1 MNPFLTRHQ
10 DQISGV
16 LSCFDRVIITGT
28 LPEIAHARAMEHF
41 LGYHRVRVFD
51 YARWAEPLREELRQ
65 NAEHLAAE
73 AGLEI
78 EFIRRLKAF
87 RKEER
92 IKAILAERGDH
103 PGLVHIFSAMEACSS
118 YRPWYDKPKQ
128 QAHLKST
135 PGKCLHYYFYFI
147 DEQFGLCYV
156 RVPTWAPFRL
166 QVYFNGHAWLA
177 RQLTQANIAF
187 EMADNA
193 FVSIADPLQA
203 QSLADRLD
211 ARSLHQHLDRWA
223 QRFCPVLHHFKG
235 GYHWSFMQVEYAT
248 DVVFHRQAEFQ
259 PLYEAI
265 VRTAVHAIKAENVAS
280 FLGRKLTRACQ
291 QEIGNDFSTRI
302 QGTRI
307 RHHMGPA
314 SLKLYDKFG
323 LIARVECTANDVSFF
338 KHHRWVE
345 QRNGERVW
353 KLASLRKNIY
363 SLGDLRQLMKAANER
378 YLAFMACIDN
388 PDAGQKAVAK
398 MAGPAKVKGRSFR
411 GFNLFR
417 DEDYRLF
424 LTLGR
429 GEWAI
434 SGFRAAD
441 LRAHLPDLTPGRS
454 SYVLKRLR
462 THGLIKK
469 IGRRYKYYLTHLGRR
484 VLATSLVL
492 REYFVLPSL
501 AKTACQFL

>member
-1 MNPFLTRHQ
+1 MNPFVARHQ
-10 DQISGV
+10 DRIAGV

-28 LPEIAHARAMEHF
+28 LPDIAHAGAMAHF
-41 LGYHRVRVFD
+41 LDYHHIRLFD

-65 NAEHLAAE
+65 NAERLAAE

-103 PGLVHIFSAMEACSS
+103 PGLVHIFSAMEACPS

-128 QAHLKST
+128 RAHLKST
-135 PGKCLHYYFYFI
+135 PGKCLHFYFYFI

-166 QVYFNGHAWLA
+166 QVYFNGHGWLA
-177 RQLTQANIAF
+177 RQLTEAGITF
-187 EMADNA
+187 EMVDNA
-193 FVSIADPLQA
+193 FVRIADAPQA
-203 QSLADRLD
+203 QTLADSLD

-223 QRFCPVLHHFKG
+223 ERFCPLRHHFHA

-248 DVVFHRQAEFQ
+248 DVVFDRQSDFQ

-265 VRTAVHAIKAENVAS
+265 VRTAVHVIKADNVAM
-280 FLGRKLTRACQ
+280 FLGRKLTSACRD
-291 QEIGNDFSTRI
+291 EIGNDFSTRI

-345 QRNGERVW
+345 QRNGDRVW
-353 KLASLRKNIY
+353 KLAALRKHIY
-363 SLGDLRQLMKAANER
+363 SLRDLRQLMKAANDR

-388 PDAGQKAVAK
+388 PDAGHKAVAK

-411 GFNLFR
+411 GFNLFLG
-417 DEDYRLF
+417 EDYRLF
-424 LTLGR
+424 LTLGQ
-429 GEWAI
+429 GQWAI

-441 LRAHLPDLTPGRS
+441 LRTQLPDLTPGRS
-454 SYVLKRLR
+454 SYLLKRLR

-469 IGRRYKYYLTHLGRR
+469 IGHRYKYYLTKLGRR
-484 VLATSLVL
+484 VLVTSLIL
-492 REYFVLPSL
+492 RECFVLPSL
-501 AKTACQFL
+501 AKSAS